1 MKTIFIILSLLLLQI
16 GAIAQI
22 RISGQVTD
30 HKKLPLPG
38 ANVYLQD
45 TYEGTTADSLGRFN
59 LKTKLNGTQQFSVS
73 FIGYK
78 PFLRKLDLDS
88 AKTITLNIVL
98 QESDDQMDEVVI
110 NAGAFEASDE
120 KKAVV
125 LHVLDIA
132 TTPSA
137 QGDIFGALGTLPG
150 VQKVGEDG
158 RVFVRGGEG
167 YETKTFMDGMLV
179 ASPYMSKMP
188 DLPTRGRFS
197 PLLFSGTLF
206 STGAYSAEYGQ
217 ALSSIVDMKTNS
229 PETENKSSIS
239 IMTVGAMA
247 STTKCWKKGSLSLQ
261 GDYVTTGLSNL
272 INKQQVDW
280 TKAPV
285 GIDGTLMFRQK
296 TGKSGLFKV
305 FGTFNHST
313 SGMVYP
319 NTQTGLKQDILL
331 NSSNIYL
338 NNTYTS
344 MLGENWMIQSGLAFN
359 YDHQNID
366 LDKDLVLTNQ
376 KMIQA
381 KLGFSRSLNE
391 QTELKFGADWVHFSY
406 EQKIRMDGNY
416 RLPFANNELSG
427 FAEIEYKLSKKFA
440 TRVGARLENSSLL
453 NGTTLVPRI
462 SGAYKTGKHSQFSLA
477 GGEFYQNPE
486 NDFLKFAPQLNP
498 EKSSHAVMTWQYQ
511 TELKTFRVEG
521 YLKKYSN
528 LVKYTQPLAT
538 NPLDYSNT
546 GNGHA
551 EGFDIFWRDKETFK
565 LNDYWISYSWINARR
580 NYKDYPTSAIPTY
593 VSEHNL
599 SVVFKRFLVPIHTYA
614 SVTYSFASSRPYH
627 DPNLSG
633 FMNAKTKSYND
644 ISLSLTYLMEIF
656 GKQSVLHLMV
666 NNLAGFDNVYGY
678 NFSNT
683 PNAAGKYESTP
694 IKSPFVRQIIFLVS
708 IML

>member
-1 MKTIFIILSLLLLQI
+1 MRSTFTILVFILISTSIFAQVQLS
-16 GAIAQI
+16 GK
-22 RISGQVTD
+22 VTD
-30 HKKLPLPG
+30 SQNNPLPG
-38 ANVYLQD
+38 ANVFLQNSYD
-45 TYEGTTADSLGRFN
+45 GATTDSIGHFSFKTNQKGIQN
-59 LKTKLNGTQQFSVS
+59 LSAS

-88 AKTITLNIVL
+88 AQTISVNIIL
-98 QESDDQMDEVVI
+98 QESDDQIDEVVI

-125 LHVLDIA
+125 LRVFDIA

-179 ASPYMSKMP
+179 STPYMSKMP
-188 DLPTRGRFS
+188 DMPTRGRFS
-197 PLLFSGTLF
+197 PLLFNGTLF

-217 ALSSIVDMKTNS
+217 ALSSIVDMKTNL
-229 PETENKSSIS
+229 PETEDKSSIS
-239 IMTVGAMA
+239 IMTVGVMG
-247 STTKCWKKGSLSLQ
+247 STTKCWEKSSLSLN
-261 GDYVTTGLSNL
+261 GDIVTSGLSNK

-280 TKAPV
+280 IKSPL
-285 GIDGTLMFRQK
+285 GIDGTVMYRQK
-296 TGKSGLFKV
+296 TGKTGMYKL
-305 FGTFNHST
+305 FGTFNNST
-313 SGMVYP
+313 SEMFYP
-319 NTQTGLKQDILL
+319 NTQLGTIQDISL
-331 NSSNIYL
+331 NSSNVYL
-338 NNTYTS
+338 NNTFNS
-344 MLGENWMIQSGLAFN
+344 QLGDKWMIKSGLAFN
-359 YDHQNID
+359 YDNQNID
-366 LDKDLVLTNQ
+366 LDKDQIVTNQ

-381 KLGFSRSLNE
+381 KIGFSHFLNE
-391 QTELKFGADWVHFSY
+391 QTELKLGADWVNFAY
-406 EQKIRMDGNY
+406 EQKIRINGDY
-416 RLPFANNELSG
+416 RLPFTNNELSG
-427 FAEIEYKLSKKFA
+427 FAEMEYTLTKKFA
-440 TRVGARLENSSLL
+440 TRLGFRVENSSLL
-453 NGTTLVPRI
+453 KETTIVPRF
-462 SGAYKTGKHSQFSLA
+462 SGAYKTGDHSQISLA
-477 GGEFYQNPE
+477 CGEFYQNPV
-486 NDFLKFAPQLNP
+486 NDYLKFAPQLKP
-498 EKSSHAVMTWQYQ
+498 EKACHAVMTWQYL
-511 TELKTFRVEG
+511 TELKTFRIEG

-528 LVKYTQPLAT
+528 LVKYTQLLAT
-538 NPLDYSNT
+538 NPLDFNNL

-551 EGFDIFWRDKETFK
+551 EGVDIFWRDKETFK
-565 LNDYWISYSWINARR
+565 LTDYWISYSWINARR
-580 NYKDYPTSAIPTY
+580 NYKDYTMAAVPTF

-599 SVVFKRFLVPIHTYA
+599 SVVYKRFFEPLRTYA

-633 FMNAKTKSYND
+633 FMNAKTQSYND
-644 ISLSLTYLMEIF
+644 ISLSLTYLMQMF

-694 IKSPFVRQIIFLVS
+694 IKSPFVRQVILLIS

>member
-1 MKTIFIILSLLLLQI
+1 MKTIFIILSLLILQI

-59 LKTKLNGTQQFSVS
+59 LKTKLNGTQQLSVS

-88 AKTITLNIVL
+88 AKTIMLNIVL

>member
-1 MKTIFIILSLLLLQI
+1 MKTIFIILSLLILQI

-59 LKTKLNGTQQFSVS
+59 LKTKLNGTQQLSVS

-678 NFSNT
+678 NFSST
-683 PNAAGKYESTP
+683 PNTAGKYESTP
-694 IKSPFVRQIIFLVS
+694 IKSPFVRQIILLVS